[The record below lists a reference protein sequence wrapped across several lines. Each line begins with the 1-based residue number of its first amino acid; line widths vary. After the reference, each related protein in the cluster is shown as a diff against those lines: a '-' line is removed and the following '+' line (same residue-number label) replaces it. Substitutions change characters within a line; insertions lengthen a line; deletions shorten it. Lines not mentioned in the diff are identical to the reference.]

1 MLLQKLPTN
10 AIKAGKGKE
19 NNITKNNTKINQMP
33 KPSFN
38 SVRRY
43 DDTEN
48 LQRRLLTYRNSV
60 FDQLSTSD
68 NINNNDN
75 NDNNDNN
82 NNNSNNINN
91 NNNNNNNNSNNNED
105 ICSTKNNW
113 KN

>member
-48 LQRRLLTYRNSV
+48 LQ
-60 FDQLSTSD
+60 
-68 NINNNDN
+68 
-75 NDNNDNN
+75 
-82 NNNSNNINN
+82 
-91 NNNNNNNNSNNNED
+91 ED
-105 ICSTKNNW
+105 C
-113 KN
+113 